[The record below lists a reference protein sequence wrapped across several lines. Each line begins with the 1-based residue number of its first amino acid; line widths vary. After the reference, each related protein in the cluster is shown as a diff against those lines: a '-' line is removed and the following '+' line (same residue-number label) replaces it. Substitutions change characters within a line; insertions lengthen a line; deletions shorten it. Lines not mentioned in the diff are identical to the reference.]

1 MKQLSGIIASKGVAI
16 GNALVFKKYDINI
29 NKITLKNSD
38 EIACEI
44 DIFKKAISK
53 SIVQIKKL
61 IEECEEKNQKEIL
74 TAHLGMVE
82 DYEIIREVEQKIQ
95 DEKVCCEYEYKE
107 VIDNYIDMFTNIDD
121 EYLAARAED
130 LKDIYTRVMHNIK
143 DIPIIGLDNLPENT
157 IIVSHDLTPSDT
169 IKINFSNLNGI
180 ITETGSKTSHT
191 SIIANN
197 FGIPAM
203 LSCVDAMN
211 EIKDNDVVIIDANN
225 GNIVVRPNND
235 ILLKYQNIVQR
246 EKDYQFQLEELKQ
259 LETRTN
265 CGVKIDL
272 CANAGSVE
280 EAKLGFDKNAKGLGL
295 FRTEF
300 IYMNNNKFPT
310 EEEQFTVYKN
320 LALLSQDDK
329 YTAIR
334 TLDIGGDK
342 KLPYYNFAHED
353 NPFLG
358 LRGIRFL
365 MERIDIF
372 RVQLKAILRA
382 SAFGNL
388 YIMLPMV
395 ISVDEILKAKKI
407 IEEIKQEL
415 LAENIDFDNNI
426 QVGIMIETPAS
437 VMIADELTKHCDF
450 FSIGTNDLTQYILS
464 VDRGN
469 NKIES
474 LYNTYNP
481 AVLRCIKVVIEIA
494 QKNDIWCGMCGE
506 FAGDFKAIQLLLGM
520 GLKEFS
526 VSSNKLFKVKEIILN
541 SNLEECKKL
550 AEEVLKLYNLEDVLE
565 KIEDVYNQYNNV

>member
-1 MKQLSGIIASKGVAI
+1 MKELSGIIASNGVTI
-16 GNALVFKKYDINI
+16 GKAFVFKKHDINI
-29 NKITLKNSD
+29 NKKSLTND
-38 EIACEI
+38 NEINHQI
-44 DIFKKAISK
+44 DVLKKAISK
-53 SIVQIKKL
+53 SITQIEML
-61 IEECEEKNQKEIL
+61 IEECEKNNQKEIL
-74 TAHLGMVE
+74 TAHLDMVE
-82 DYEIIREVEQKIQ
+82 DNEIIGQVTEKIQ
-95 DEKVCCEYEYKE
+95 NEKVCCEFAYKE
-107 VIDNYIDMFTNIDD
+107 VIDKYIDMFCNIDD
-121 EYLAARAED
+121 EYLSARAED
-130 LKDIYTRVMHNIK
+130 LKDIYTRVMYNIK
-143 DIPIIGLDNLPENT
+143 DIPIISLDNLRENT
-157 IIVSHDLTPSDT
+157 VIVSHDLTPSDT
-169 IKINFSNLNGI
+169 VKINFNNLNGI

-225 GNIVVRPNND
+225 GNIVVRPNDD
-235 ILLKYQNIVQR
+235 ILLKYQDIVQK
-246 EKDYQFQLEELKQ
+246 EKEYQLQLEELKQ
-259 LETRTN
+259 LETRTK

-280 EAKLGFDKNAKGLGL
+280 EANLGFDKNANGLGL

-300 IYMNNNKFPT
+300 LYMNNNRFPT
-310 EEEQFTVYKN
+310 EDEQFTVYKN
-320 LALLSQDDK
+320 LALLSQGDK
-329 YTAIR
+329 YTVIR

-342 KLPYYNFAHED
+342 ELPYYNFAQED

-358 LRGIRFL
+358 LRGIRFC
-365 MERIDIF
+365 MEMIDIF

-415 LAENIDFDNNI
+415 LAENIDFDNNL

-437 VMIADELTKHCDF
+437 IMIADELAKHCDF

-469 NKIES
+469 DKIES

-481 AVLRCIKVVIEIA
+481 AVLRSIKVAIENA
-494 QKNDIWCGMCGE
+494 KKNGIWCGMCGE

-526 VSSNKLFKVKEIILN
+526 VSSNKLLKVKDIILN
-541 SNLEECKKL
+541 SNLEECKKF
-550 AEEVLKLYNLEDVLE
+550 AEEVLKLYKLEDVLE
-565 KIEDVYNQYNNV
+565 KIEDPFSEEL